1 MTTVAVIAVETTE
14 NRKTGPVSVT
24 HVSQASCPRS
34 CPLFDN
40 GCYAE
45 VGPQGFITSRLND
58 SDVTRPDVIAR
69 QEAEAIDS
77 LTGDRPLRLHVVG
90 DCRTPAAARI
100 VAAACERY
108 KQRSNPWKAPRPTP
122 LMRALGHPPAEQDV
136 WTYTHAWRD
145 VERTDWGS
153 VSVLASCETA
163 AQAEEAHARGYAV
176 ALIVPQFAQDGAY
189 DLPGTLLRVIP
200 CPWQTRGVTCR
211 ECRLCWDSER
221 LHREGLVIGFAA
233 HGSQRNS
240 VLETLSD

>member
-58 SDVTRPDVIAR
+58 SDVTRSDVIAC
-69 QEAEAIDS
+69 QEAEAIDG

-100 VAAACERY
+100 VSAACERY
-108 KQRSNPWKAPRPTP
+108 TRRGGQVA
-122 LMRALGHPPAEQDV
+122 

-153 VSVLASCETA
+153 VSVLASCETT
-163 AQAEEAHARGYAV
+163 AQAEESSARGYAV

-189 DLPGTLLRVIP
+189 DLAGTSLRVIP
-200 CPWQTRGVTCR
+200 CPYQTRGVQCR
-211 ECRLCWDSER
+211 DCRLCWDSER
-221 LHREGLVIGFAA
+221 LHREGLCVGFAA
-233 HGSQRNS
+233 HGSRKNS
-240 VLETLSD
+240 VLEVLEEA